1 MAPAQGRRKGHGEVG
16 SGRRCLTPGEI
27 PLSRDRVQGSCPWV
41 ICARDP
47 QPSTHTAEPI
57 TRARGHRAHVKRD
70 LRPAGSVPAPRTVC
84 KAGQGTLVHPK
95 KFRAGPR
102 DTSTHPKAFRTAP
115 STCCAARWTS
125 QHGRMAKMLTA
136 MLLARASLFVPE
148 RRERSSST
156 CTASQAKALQ
166 LQERPSHLEG
176 FQRGPGDP
184 APALM
189 RS

>member
-1 MAPAQGRRKGHGEVG
+1 M
-16 SGRRCLTPGEI
+16 S
-27 PLSRDRVQGSCPWV
+27 
-41 ICARDP
+41 CARDP

-57 TRARGHRAHVKRD
+57 TRARGHHTHVKRD

-84 KAGQGTLVHPK
+84 KAGQGTLVRPK

-102 DTSTHPKAFRTAP
+102 DPSTHPKALRTAP

-136 MLLARASLFVPE
+136 ALLARASLFVPE
-148 RRERSSST
+148 RQERPSST
-156 CTASQAKALQ
+156 CTASQAKALR
-166 LQERPSHLEG
+166 LQKRTSHLEG